1 MHPSAYIEMAK
12 TENLHWWFV
21 GRRTIVES
29 VIKRLKL
36 PANAKILEIGS
47 GTGGNLRMLS
57 HYGDLSAIE
66 MDATACSIALKNTA
80 GQVDIRQAVFPV
92 EIPFLDKKFDLICLF
107 DVLEHIDRDTEA
119 LVALRGLLAEGGRVL
134 ITVPAYNWLWSMHDE
149 FLHHK
154 RRYSRSELCW
164 KAGLAGLRTANI
176 TYFNSFLFPL
186 AAVVRLK
193 DRLLSNPYSSGTSI
207 PWKPINYLFK
217 ILFSSERHI
226 LSRVRLP
233 AGVSLLAT
241 LENK

>member
-21 GRRTIVES
+21 GRRMIVES
-29 VIKRLKL
+29 VIKRFKL

-47 GTGGNLRMLS
+47 GTGGNLKMLS

-66 MDATACSIALKNTA
+66 MDATARSISLKNTA
-80 GQVDIRQAVFPV
+80 GQIDIRQAIFPA
-92 EIPFLDKKFDLICLF
+92 EMPFQDTKFDLICLF
-107 DVLEHIDRDTEA
+107 DVLEHIDQDTEA

-134 ITVPAYNWLWSMHDE
+134 ITVPAYSWLWSIHDE

-154 RRYSRSELCW
+154 RRYSRSELCS
-164 KAGLAGLRTANI
+164 KADVAGLRTADI
-176 TYFNSFLFPL
+176 TYFNSLLLPL

-193 DRLLSNPYSSGTSI
+193 DRLLSNRSSSGTNI
-207 PWKPINYLFK
+207 PWKPINYLLK

-226 LSRVRLP
+226 LSRARLP
-233 AGVSLLAT
+233 AGVSILAVFD
-241 LENK
+241 NK